1 DLAGAEALGD
11 LINAG
16 TEEQRAQSVRL
27 MDGALH
33 RRCEAWRD
41 DLLRAVALIEVT
53 IDWADEE
60 VPEDVVPEV
69 SQLVGGLIASMA
81 DELGRSDMA
90 ERIRTGFEIALLGAP
105 NVGKSSL
112 FNYLAD
118 REAAITSPDAG
129 TTRDV
134 LELQYDLRGIP
145 VTFLDMA
152 GLRASDDPV
161 EQEGVRRALDR
172 GRSADLRLRLT
183 SADAPFPDALADPAD
198 AQDVVVSTK
207 SDIGAAG
214 RADTDFDVST
224 VTGEGIA
231 ALTDAIFERLRHR
244 VDRAGL
250 LGHARQRAA
259 AADAIRSLEA
269 AQNRLHE
276 APVEIV
282 AEDLRAA
289 LGALGRLTG
298 GTDVEAVLGEVFS
311 RFCLGK

>member
-1 DLAGAEALGD
+1 MTDTIVALSTAPGRAAVAVVRASGPAVEEMVAGIAGSPIVPRRAGLRALRRENGEVIDRALVLTFAEGRSFTGEAMAEFQTHGGPAVVDAVVARLLEFPGVRIAEPGEFTLRAFKNGRIDLAGAEALGD

-81 DELGRSDMA
+81 DELGRSDTA
-90 ERIRTGFEIALLGAP
+90 ERIRTGFEVALLGAP
-105 NVGKSSL
+105 NAGKSSL

-118 REAAITSPDAG
+118 REAAITSPNAG

-161 EQEGVRRALDR
+161 EQEGVRRA
-172 GRSADLRLRLT
+172 
-183 SADAPFPDALADPAD
+183 
-198 AQDVVVSTK
+198 
-207 SDIGAAG
+207 
-214 RADTDFDVST
+214 
-224 VTGEGIA
+224 
-231 ALTDAIFERLRHR
+231 
-244 VDRAGL
+244 
-250 LGHARQRAA
+250 
-259 AADAIRSLEA
+259 
-269 AQNRLHE
+269 
-276 APVEIV
+276 
-282 AEDLRAA
+282 
-289 LGALGRLTG
+289 
-298 GTDVEAVLGEVFS
+298 
-311 RFCLGK
+311 